1 MARGQFVTFLDS
13 DDEVLPNWLEDMALH
28 CRMADTGIVCCGATV
43 IDANT
48 REQIKVVLPES
59 MGSLFGN
66 QSGLFLAGTFAVRR
80 MLFEAVGGY
89 VEELVYG
96 ENSELGMRL
105 IGACL
110 GRQWKIINIAK
121 PLLLYHV
128 DRGTG
133 QRAHAQPI

>member
-1 MARGQFVTFLDS
+1 MVDDGSTDLTQEVITQIPDDRIRYVYQENQGRTVVRNVGAAMARGQFVTFLDS

-66 QSGLFLAGTFAVRR
+66 QSSLLFSGCV
-80 MLFEAVGGY
+80 
-89 VEELVYG
+89 
-96 ENSELGMRL
+96 S
-105 IGACL
+105 
-110 GRQWKIINIAK
+110 
-121 PLLLYHV
+121 P
-128 DRGTG
+128 
-133 QRAHAQPI
+133 